1 MTENEDIRHALA
13 GRRALITGGAGFI
26 GSHLAEGLLA
36 CGVEVR
42 VLDDLSTGHRRN
54 VPAGAQF
61 IQGSVLDEALLAQTV
76 AGCDLVFHQAAM
88 VSVPVSVAD
97 PAGCMRLNVLGTE
110 MVLRAA
116 RDAKVRRVLFAAS
129 AAAYGNS
136 PPLPTP
142 ETAPVDSCSPYAM
155 SKVAGELLMQTYSRC
170 FGLSTASLRY
180 FNIFGPRQDPK
191 GAYAAVISAF
201 IDALANNRT
210 PRIFGDGGQTRDF
223 TPVANVVRANLLAA
237 ASPRDLAGEVMNIG
251 TGHRTDLL
259 TTLHTLAR
267 ALGKTATPTFEPTR
281 AGDVRHS
288 VADISR
294 ARELLGYTPSVSFD
308 EGVRRLVASL

>member
-61 IQGSVLDEALLAQTV
+61 IQGSVLDETLLARTV

-142 ETAPVDSCSPYAM
+142 ESAPVECCSPYAM

-170 FGLSTASLRY
+170 YGLSTASLRY

-267 ALGKTATPTFEPTR
+267 ALGKTAAPTFEPTR

-294 ARELLGYTPSVSFD
+294 ARELLGYNPSVSFD

>member
-61 IQGSVLDEALLAQTV
+61 VQGSVLDETLLAQAV

-170 FGLSTASLRY
+170 YGLSTASLRY

-267 ALGKTATPTFEPTR
+267 ALGKTAAPTFEPTR